1 MGNSIRRAR
10 RRPRVTSINWRT
22 LKWLLPRVAV
32 ERMIEARG
40 EREELAMAWRRWLA
54 RSQTYAVHR
63 FGETLLRQH
72 PDWRIRP

>member
-1 MGNSIRRAR
+1 MGNSIGRPR
-10 RRPRVTSINWRT
+10 RRPRVASINWRSFA
-22 LKWLLPRVAV
+22 WLLPRVAV
-32 ERMIEARG
+32 ERMIEERADAR
-40 EREELAMAWRRWLA
+40 ELAMAWRRWLA